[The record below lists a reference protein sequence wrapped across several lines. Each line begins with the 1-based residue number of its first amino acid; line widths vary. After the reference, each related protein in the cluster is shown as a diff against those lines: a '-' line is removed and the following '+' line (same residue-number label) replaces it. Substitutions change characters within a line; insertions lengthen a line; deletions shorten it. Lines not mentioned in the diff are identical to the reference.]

1 MTNLTSS
8 VNNAGSIA
16 ARVLSLWRSLPEGG
30 LRKELELSQDL
41 ASQAPKPSTY
51 ETERMDVLLG
61 AIEGLGSSRPER
73 VRAALYVIEHLA
85 SVETS
90 RPGNPHSK

>member
-16 ARVLSLWRSLPEGG
+16 ARVLSVWRSQPEGG

-90 RPGNPHSK
+90 RPGNPQSK